1 MRIWYPFRHF
11 RALSD
16 WQKRGWS
23 DHAPQFV
30 KQAIFEKYSIDGAT
44 WVETGTFMGR
54 TTRFLAS
61 LSPKVYTIEPA
72 PKLFKRAKRRFRN
85 THVHVLK
92 GTSEEIIPALLPKLS
107 GDICF
112 WLDGHYSAGQTHKGP
127 TDCPIEQ
134 ELAAIAANLGNFG
147 KVSILID
154 DVRLFLTSETT
165 YADYPSV
172 DYLVDWA
179 RAQDFEWRIEQDI
192 FILRNWA

>member
-1 MRIWYPFRHF
+1 MNPYRLIRDL
-11 RALSD
+11 RD
-16 WQKRGWS
+16 WSKRGWS

-30 KQAIFEKYSIDGAT
+30 KQAIFRKYSIDGAT

-61 LSPKVYTIEPA
+61 LAPLVYTIEPA
-72 PKLFKRAKRRFRN
+72 PKLFKRAKRRFNN
-85 THVHVLK
+85 THVHVLN
-92 GTSEEIIPALLPKLS
+92 GTSEDVIPTLLPKLS

-134 ELAAIAANLGNFG
+134 ELAAIAANLGNFDH
-147 KVSILID
+147 VSILID
-154 DVRLFLTSETT
+154 DIRLFLPSETT
-165 YADYPSV
+165 YSDYPSV
-172 DYLVDWA
+172 DFLVDWA
-179 RAQDFEWRIEQDI
+179 RQHDFEWRIEQDI